1 MSTVPSNCDLCFWKL
16 LVSQFVK
23 AMREV
28 ANSLEFLRHKRGF
41 FESIKVSYTGK
52 LLFGGYFLEVSAMNN
67 EVICYNFVD
76 ENFLES
82 QFY

>member
-1 MSTVPSNCDLCFWKL
+1 
-16 LVSQFVK
+16 
-23 AMREV
+23 
-28 ANSLEFLRHKRGF
+28 
-41 FESIKVSYTGK
+41 VSYTGK